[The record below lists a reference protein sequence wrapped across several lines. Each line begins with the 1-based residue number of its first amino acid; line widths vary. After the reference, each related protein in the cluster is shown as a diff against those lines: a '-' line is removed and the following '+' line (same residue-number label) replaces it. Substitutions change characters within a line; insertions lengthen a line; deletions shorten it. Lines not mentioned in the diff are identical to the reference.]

1 MTFKKVPLKKN
12 FAKTFIGG
20 RGFNMKFIYDM
31 FDPEI
36 NDPFDPRNIICISA
50 GALTGTFAPSS
61 GRFNISVG
69 RSPLTGGFGDGNA
82 GGFFGPEMKFAGYDS
97 IIIEGSSEKPV
108 YIWINDDD
116 VEIRNAGHVWG
127 RSVWESDKIIKE
139 ETDQEASV
147 LAIGQAGENKVAIAC
162 VICNLSRAVGANGIG
177 AVFGSKNLKAVAV
190 KGTKGI
196 KIADTDGFWKAC
208 EDSFNQIITHPLYS
222 TWKTYG
228 TTVLLGIYQ
237 QSGCLPTRNW
247 QESTFEGWEQIDG
260 QAFLET
266 YVVKHKGCFNCP
278 LSCSRFCRVEE
289 GKYQGTYGE
298 GPEYEATDGFGA
310 KCGVS
315 DKAVILRANQLCNM
329 YGLCVVQMSN
339 IICTSMHLWQD
350 GIIDE
355 KDTGGIILE
364 WGNGDAIIEM
374 IESLTFLKGFGKIF
388 VNGIVQGI
396 KEIARNKGVSSEKLE
411 RYIIHTKGMSY
422 SAADVR
428 ALKGVALAYATATRG
443 GDHLRGIPTI
453 EAYGHWYKTKPD
465 DIVKSLGVPEEI
477 VQKWISLNLLE
488 KSQYQGKGYLVKY
501 YQDQCALADALGI
514 CKFITSWRFGVGP
527 LLMAKLFSTG
537 TGITYSWRDMLQA
550 GERIYVL
557 EYAIQRRFGFRRKD
571 DYPPIRFFEEPIRDG
586 LNRGEILK
594 KEEYDKMLSEY
605 YNIRGFD
612 SEGVPTKEKLEELGL
627 KDVAED
633 LVRRGIIKGCC
644 NKDG

>member
-1 MTFKKVPLKKN
+1 
-12 FAKTFIGG
+12 
-20 RGFNMKFIYDM
+20 
-31 FDPEI
+31 
-36 NDPFDPRNIICISA
+36 
-50 GALTGTFAPSS
+50 
-61 GRFNISVG
+61 
-69 RSPLTGGFGDGNA
+69 
-82 GGFFGPEMKFAGYDS
+82 
-97 IIIEGSSEKPV
+97 
-108 YIWINDDD
+108 
-116 VEIRNAGHVWG
+116 
-127 RSVWESDKIIKE
+127 
-139 ETDQEASV
+139 
-147 LAIGQAGENKVAIAC
+147 
-162 VICNLSRAVGANGIG
+162 
-177 AVFGSKNLKAVAV
+177 
-190 KGTKGI
+190 
-196 KIADTDGFWKAC
+196 
-208 EDSFNQIITHPLYS
+208 
-222 TWKTYG
+222 
-228 TTVLLGIYQ
+228 
-237 QSGCLPTRNW
+237 
-247 QESTFEGWEQIDG
+247 
-260 QAFLET
+260 
-266 YVVKHKGCFNCP
+266 
-278 LSCSRFCRVEE
+278 
-289 GKYQGTYGE
+289 
-298 GPEYEATDGFGA
+298 
-310 KCGVS
+310 
-315 DKAVILRANQLCNM
+315 
-329 YGLCVVQMSN
+329 
-339 IICTSMHLWQD
+339 MHLWQD